1 MIRLVLKI
9 LQYLLQDFW
18 SLSDVFRASVAKNQ
32 TQKIF
37 NITMMYA
44 RFVIYDTKQR
54 MCLQKH

>member
-18 SLSDVFRASVAKNQ
+18 SVSDVFRASVAKNQ

-44 RFVIYDTKQR
+44 RFVIYDR